1 MLQLLEKKELF
12 EKLLEKA
19 NKTSFEYNKIPVP
32 GYELVLEIKEKKS
45 GLHAIIAI
53 HNTFLGFALGGTRIQ
68 NYPSFEKAL
77 EDVLRLSKGMTY
89 KSAIAQTGLGGG
101 KSVILLDPNA
111 PNKKE
116 VLSAFGSAVDHLE
129 GLYVCAEDM
138 GCSTKDVAVIA
149 EKTPYVTGLI
159 HDKSSGN
166 PSPFTAWGTFKG
178 IQACLFHKFG
188 SSSLEGKKI
197 AIQGLGSVG
206 KVLCEYLFWHGAELI
221 VSDIN
226 QDSVN
231 EMVKKYG
238 ATAVDA
244 KDIYQVE
251 CDVLSPCAMGGI
263 LNEMTIPS
271 LRCSIVAG
279 AANNQ
284 LYCNSNADQLMKK
297 GILYAPD
304 FVINAGGLYNVAE
317 EISEEGYL
325 PKIARNKTDSIYNT
339 LLDIFEIAETNHQ
352 STHQAS
358 MELAE
363 YRIKYGIGQR
373 EKAACFHHKIK

>member
-1 MLQLLEKKELF
+1 MTQTLEKKKIF
-12 EKLLEKA
+12 ERLLEKA
-19 NKTSFEYNKIPVP
+19 NQTSFDYKKIPID

-53 HNTFLGFALGGTRIQ
+53 HNTSLGFTLGGIRIQ
-68 NYPSFEKAL
+68 DYASFDKAL

-111 PNKKE
+111 PNRRQ
-116 VLSAFGSAVDHLE
+116 VLLAFAEAVDHLE

-138 GCSTKDVAVIA
+138 GCTTKDVAIIA
-149 EKTPYVTGLI
+149 EITPYVTGLI

-166 PSPFTAWGTFKG
+166 PSPFTAWGTFRG
-178 IQACLFHKFG
+178 IQACLFHNYG
-188 SSSLEGKKI
+188 TTSLEGKKV
-197 AIQGLGSVG
+197 AVQGLGSVG
-206 KVLCEYLFWHGAELI
+206 KVLCELLFWHGAEII

-226 QDSVN
+226 QDSIDEAVRQ
-231 EMVKKYG
+231 YG
-238 ATAVDA
+238 AKVVDPES
-244 KDIYQVE
+244 IYKVE
-251 CDVLSPCAMGGI
+251 CDVFAPCAMGGI
-263 LNEMTIPS
+263 INEMTIP
-271 LRCSIVAG
+271 LLKCKIVAG

-284 LYCNSNADQLMKK
+284 LYCSSNADQLKAR

-304 FVINAGGLYNVAE
+304 FVINAGGLYNVTE
-317 EISEEGYL
+317 EISQEGYN
-325 PKIARNKTDSIYNT
+325 PKITRNKTDGIYNT
-339 LLDIFEIAETNHQ
+339 LLDLFKVAEMHNQ

-358 MELAE
+358 VDLAE

-373 EKAACFHHKIK
+373 EKAPCFHHKMK